1 MGVYLWYVCMHDMHG
16 VGMWCMY
23 ICVCDVYSVSIYV
36 SLYDVGMCF
45 VCVLLNVEYVCVLC
59 L

>member
-1 MGVYLWYVCMHDMHG
+1 MCMHDMHG

-36 SLYDVGMCF
+36 SLYGVGMCF